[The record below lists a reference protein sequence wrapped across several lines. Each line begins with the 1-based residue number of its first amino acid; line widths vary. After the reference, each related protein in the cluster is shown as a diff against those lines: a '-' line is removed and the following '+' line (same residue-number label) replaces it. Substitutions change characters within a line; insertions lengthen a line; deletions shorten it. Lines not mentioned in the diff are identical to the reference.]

1 MVSLV
6 GTASDD
12 VAAILATGNAD
23 VTTVF
28 VSMSGRDPDGQD
40 ADYIRWHS
48 LDHRPE
54 QHRLKTLAAS
64 VRIVSTPQCRAA
76 RAVSTDRYDAVD
88 HVVTYLFS
96 DIEGLKGFEA
106 LSAGLRQAGRH
117 RSALPSVERGVFRQQ
132 GRVASPRIKV
142 GADVLPWWPAR
153 GAYVLIEESAE
164 PPALD
169 IVEIP
174 GVGGAWW
181 ATAIQHETQHRPDDN
196 GSLQIT
202 YCYLDDDPPATA
214 RRLASYLEKRWAG
227 SCAVPLLAAPFHT
240 IASYEWDRYL
250 P

>member
-1 MVSLV
+1 MPAC
-6 GTASDD
+6 GRP
-12 VAAILATGNAD
+12 VAAD
-23 VTTVF
+23 
-28 VSMSGRDPDGQD
+28 
-40 ADYIRWHS
+40 
-48 LDHRPE
+48 
-54 QHRLKTLAAS
+54 RLYPPWS
-64 VRIVSTPQCRAA
+64 
-76 RAVSTDRYDAVD
+76 
-88 HVVTYLFS
+88 
-96 DIEGLKGFEA
+96 
-106 LSAGLRQAGRH
+106 
-117 RSALPSVERGVFRQQ
+117 RGVFRQQ

-214 RRLASYLEKRWAG
+214 RAG
-227 SCAVPLLAAPFHT
+227 WQATSRSAGPALVPYRFWPRRSTPSPATSGTAICPDLH
-240 IASYEWDRYL
+240 
-250 P
+250 